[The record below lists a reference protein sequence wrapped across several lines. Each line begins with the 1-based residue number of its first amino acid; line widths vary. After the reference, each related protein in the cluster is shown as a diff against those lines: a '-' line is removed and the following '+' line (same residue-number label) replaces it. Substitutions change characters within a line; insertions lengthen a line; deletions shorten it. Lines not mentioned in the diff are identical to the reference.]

1 MQKKLFAVGSLL
13 FLLLPFGHPLAQ
25 TTAVPRPA
33 PPVPASRP
41 ATTNPTDAQF
51 GQQRNAQP
59 DPDEVKR
66 EKDMEKARNKERFAS
81 LKKDT
86 DQLLALATELKK
98 SVDEASENTL
108 SLEVIHKTEEV
119 EKLAKKVR
127 EKMKAN

>member
-1 MQKKLFAVGSLL
+1 MQKKFFAVGTVL
-13 FLLLPFGHPLAQ
+13 FLMLPFGHPLAQ
-25 TTAVPRPA
+25 TTVTPRPA
-33 PPVPASRP
+33 TRAPVTGTVNHSADP
-41 ATTNPTDAQF
+41 QF

-127 EKMKAN
+127 DKMKAN

>member
-1 MQKKLFAVGSLL
+1 VQKKLFAVGSLL
-13 FLLLPFGHPLAQ
+13 FLVLPFGHPLAQ
-25 TTAVPRPA
+25 TKVAPPA
-33 PPVPASRP
+33 PPVPVTRP
-41 ATTNPTDAQF
+41 ATINPTDAQF

-66 EKDMEKARNKERFAS
+66 EKEMEKARNKERFTS

-86 DQLLALATELKK
+86 DKLLELATELKK
-98 SVDEASENTL
+98 SVDDASENTL

>member
-1 MQKKLFAVGSLL
+1 MQKKLLAIGSLL
-13 FLLLPFGHPLAQ
+13 FFILSFGHTLAQ
-25 TTAVPRPA
+25 STTTPRPA
-33 PPVPASRP
+33 PPVPATRP
-41 ATTNPTDAQF
+41 STVNPTDAQF

-127 EKMKAN
+127 DKMKAN